1 MLQMKIL
8 TFISILSLSIL
19 SAHADHHEGGA
30 DGFAPIFDGKSL
42 NNWNGDPK
50 LWSVQDGAITGQTT
64 AQNPTRGNTFIIWEA
79 GEIDDFEL
87 KLKFKI
93 EGGNSGIQIRS
104 FKLDGKADEWRIG
117 GYQSD
122 FEAGD
127 NWTGTIYGEAFGGV
141 FAKRGQRVT
150 VGALVVDNIMHRFHR
165 NNIKFLQ

>member
-19 SAHADHHEGGA
+19 SVHADHHEGAA

-50 LWSVQDGAITGQTT
+50 FWSVQDGAITGQTT
-64 AQNPTRGNTFIIWEA
+64 AKNPTRGNTFIIWEA

-104 FKLDGKADEWRIG
+104 FKLNGKADEWRIG

-127 NWTGTIYGEAFGGV
+127 IGQEPFTEKRSEAFSQKEGKELLWVRTG
-141 FAKRGQRVT
+141 KRLKTIRSEIPK
-150 VGALVVDNIMHRFHR
+150 N
-165 NNIKFLQ
+165 